1 MPFQYLSPFS
11 PPLTEKCCKNP
22 KILKMYIL
30 GPFHTLQNTVKIDD
44 DGEEGEKAMQGEN
57 KVK

>member
-1 MPFQYLSPFS
+1 
-11 PPLTEKCCKNP
+11 
-22 KILKMYIL
+22 MYIL